1 MKCETR
7 DFKTD
12 QQRERQR
19 SKSKRKRKREGD
31 SYTGRYVCMLLRY
44 GQTYDL
50 GIQYIIGVLVLVLGV
65 CFIESLLSTPLKL
78 TSSHDTANRYT
89 THTQRHRHTHTYIH
103 LQYISPNTHTYIY
116 MYGIQ
121 NIYIFTI
128 FFYQIYGTSI
138 QWAFVYYIY
147 QIASG
152 QHTYRHRY
160 KHQQQQQQDDR
171 AVCTRERDRARNDGE
186 GGQDNQLGQTNYML
200 PKCYHVHMLSTF
212 SRLHVNVSQLSSSFL
227 PPPLLSTQRQSY
239 PAGDTHV
246 NVLLRKSLVCAI
258 CLACICVCVYLSWPD
273 WFLHTHT
280 PTQHTHTHTKQ
291 LDIVTFVDKLF
302 F

>member
-186 GGQDNQLGQTNYML
+186 GGKIISQGRQTTCCQNVTMFTFYPRLAVSMLMYPNYHHHLSPLLFYQLKDNLIQLGIRT
-200 PKCYHVHMLSTF
+200 
-212 SRLHVNVSQLSSSFL
+212 
-227 PPPLLSTQRQSY
+227 
-239 PAGDTHV
+239 
-246 NVLLRKSLVCAI
+246 
-258 CLACICVCVYLSWPD
+258 
-273 WFLHTHT
+273 
-280 PTQHTHTHTKQ
+280 
-291 LDIVTFVDKLF
+291 
-302 F
+302 